1 MIETASGRSLQ
12 KHPALRAWRQHSG
25 ATTLPQRIE
34 TLKDHGRS
42 SVFRLV
48 LGEETEFNVIAK
60 RTRREKGLIEQEAYG
75 WLDRLP
81 LESVC
86 CYGTLDD
93 VDDARLMW
101 LFVDDTGDCRFEP
114 LNSDHQRLAAKWL
127 GDLHVAVGDKLAPD
141 TAETRG
147 PDFFHQHLRSI
158 AANLPL
164 WMNAKLPPGGAEIL
178 EATAALCR
186 SLELEWIALEEYCR
200 RIPRTLTHGD
210 CLPKNIHVDD
220 HQGQDR
226 AAFFDWGGAG
236 IGLAG
241 TDLGLLALP
250 HRGPP
255 STGPDFTAYLDVVR
269 TQWTTADLETTKQM
283 ALVGQLFWSLK
294 VIDKSL
300 PDFEFP
306 SIHVIEN
313 FRLYAQALWRS
324 MATAS
329 WSSFSQNDRGCAT
342 LPLTYRAQIPEP

>member
-12 KHPALRAWRQHSG
+12 KHPALRAWRRHSG
-25 ATTLPQRIE
+25 SSALPQRIE
-34 TLKDHGRS
+34 TLKDDSRS

-48 LGEETEFNVIAK
+48 LGEDAECNVIAK
-60 RTRREKGLIEQEAYG
+60 RTRREKGLIEQQAYG

-86 CYGTLDD
+86 CYGALADD
-93 VDDARLMW
+93 DDARLMW
-101 LFVDDTGDCRFEP
+101 LFVDDTGGCSFEP
-114 LNSDHQRLAAKWL
+114 FNEDHQRLAAKWL
-127 GDLHVAVGDKLAPD
+127 GNLHVAVGDELPLD
-141 TAETRG
+141 EAETRG

-164 WMNAKLPPGGAEIL
+164 WINAQLPPGGARIL
-178 EATAALCR
+178 EAIAMLCR
-186 SLELEWIALEEYCR
+186 SLELKWIALEEYCR
-200 RIPRTLTHGD
+200 EIPRTLTHGD

-220 HQGQDR
+220 RQGQDR
-226 AAFFDWGGAG
+226 VAFFDWGGAG

-255 STGPDFTAYLDVVR
+255 STEPDFTSYLDVVR

-300 PDFEFP
+300 PDFEYP
-306 SIHVIEN
+306 SIHVIKN
-313 FRLYAQALWRS
+313 FRMYAQALWRS
-324 MATAS
+324 MAAAS
-329 WSSFSQNDRGCAT
+329 WSSLIQNDGSRAT
-342 LPLTYRAQIPEP
+342 LTLENRAQIPEP